1 MATVRSSILIA
12 LLLLA
17 ACGPR
22 QAPSPLPAPAEPS
35 IGSSVT
41 AADGTP
47 VFYYD
52 ASAPLTAYAAA
63 DRGAYVVALEG
74 GASDAH
80 DQALAAAGARAGSH
94 LAGDR
99 YIYRFTDAD
108 RARVDALPFATVEG
122 PLPPQQRF
130 DAERLTGSTAE
141 VTVVID
147 LLADA
152 SPAVDNAVAEL
163 LTSWGARAE
172 VVAPRTLRAT
182 VPRATIEAIAGISP
196 VRWIEPR

>member
-1 MATVRSSILIA
+1 MRSSIPVA
-12 LLLLA
+12 LLLMA

-22 QAPSPLPAPAEPS
+22 PAPSPPPPPAEPS

-41 AADGTP
+41 AADGIP

-52 ASAPLTAYAAA
+52 ASTPLAAYAPE
-63 DRGAYVVALEG
+63 DRGAYVVTLEG
-74 GASDAH
+74 GASADH
-80 DQALAAAGARAGSH
+80 DRALAEAGARAGSH
-94 LAGDR
+94 LGGDR
-99 YIYRFTDAD
+99 YIYRFTAAD
-108 RARVDALPFATVEG
+108 RARIDALPFATVEG
-122 PLPPQQRF
+122 PLPPELRF
-130 DAERLTGSTAE
+130 DAERLNGADN

-147 LLADA
+147 LFADA

-182 VPRATIEAIAGISP
+182 IPRAKIDAIARISP
-196 VRWIEPR
+196 VRWIELR